1 MDKKE
6 EESDIAKLRRGI
18 EQEGIDRFTRIRRM
32 ALLRH
37 LLSEKEEEKE
47 KVKYNRGRNELD
59 CSESIELG
67 KEILSLIAKE
77 LRENEQ
83 LEIEQMRE
91 LDKLM
96 RDNYYYLA
104 RYLFS
109 YFLIAIEFGI
119 DKEKQFYAPR
129 DMVLGKIAKRLDVF
143 YYKPKGILA
152 LNMPQGTG
160 KEQPLSSKILTPNGW
175 TTMVEIKIGDEVI
188 GADGFPCKVTDIFP
202 RGLKDVYRITFD
214 DNTYVDC
221 GLEHLWEVKTS
232 DDRRRN
238 KSARVVNTK
247 QMLENYV
254 LGKNSKRP
262 YHNYSVR
269 LVKPIEYYSKLTEDD
284 LKPYLLGC
292 LIGDGG
298 LSRKT
303 IKFTS
308 ADKEIID
315 RISVELPKTDKLV
328 KYIGNYEY
336 GISKK
341 EDKRDENGYPV
352 KPITCQKLY
361 EYGLMMKTSE
371 EKFIPKKYLYASVE
385 ERIDLLRGLM
395 DTDGWTDKR
404 NCNCEF
410 TTVSEK
416 LCFDMLELVRG
427 LGGKASYT
435 TKQGRYKNKDGE
447 IIKCKKVY
455 RINISIKINP
465 FYLPRKAKQHSEP
478 QFNYQKMIVNI
489 EKVRQEE
496 CQCIM
501 VDHKDHLY
509 VTDGYTLTHNSE
521 TGKRF
526 MAWVIGKEPGLP
538 NMMVSY
544 SAAIAKEKFYGGV
557 QALIEDE
564 NGNYQ
569 KIFPKLRL
577 LFKSAE
583 NMSLD
588 YTDEANRK
596 NPHSEYTL
604 YCCGF
609 DGGITGR
616 TRAHNVLY
624 LDDLVKNMEAAN
636 NKDVMDK
643 MNDEFN
649 ATLRK
654 RMQGNCKMLI
664 IGTLFSINDPFSRTI
679 SFFREHAPERIEV
692 LRLPGLNENNETN
705 FPYKYGFELSTE
717 QLLEDKALMDTV
729 SFECLIQQNP
739 IERFGIL
746 FSEEEL
752 SKFEIEPDER
762 KERVI
767 AAVDV
772 AWGGGDS
779 LAMPIGSEYKNGDV
793 YITDVVCSKD
803 GKEETIPLV
812 ARKIIENEV
821 SECFFEANNGGDMFA
836 DAVQKE
842 LDEKNY
848 KCYIHHG
855 KAPTTKA
862 KRDRILACC
871 GEIKGNPVAKYR
883 LKFKTRSA
891 CKNDRMYNDFLD
903 LLTHYNEKL
912 ELQGKKQNPDDVPD
926 ACASLLTN
934 VLGVQKKGIARSRV
948 SREMLGI

>member
-1 MDKKE
+1 MEGKE
-6 EESDIAKLRRGI
+6 EETKERIEKIRRGI
-18 EQEGIDRFTRIRRM
+18 EQEGIERYTIIRRK
-32 ALLRH
+32 ALLRYE
-37 LLSEKEEEKE
+37 LGEIEEESTKVRYIEE
-47 KVKYNRGRNELD
+47 KKDIE

-67 KEILSLIAKE
+67 KEVLSLIGKE
-77 LRENEQ
+77 LRENKE
-83 LEIEQMRE
+83 LSIEQMRE

-119 DKEKQFYAPR
+119 EKEKQFYAPR
-129 DMVLGKIAKRLDVF
+129 DMVLGKVAKRLDIF

-160 KEQPLSSKILTPNGW
+160 K
-175 TTMVEIKIGDEVI
+175 
-188 GADGFPCKVTDIFP
+188 
-202 RGLKDVYRITFD
+202 
-214 DNTYVDC
+214 
-221 GLEHLWEVKTS
+221 
-232 DDRRRN
+232 
-238 KSARVVNTK
+238 
-247 QMLENYV
+247 
-254 LGKNSKRP
+254 
-262 YHNYSVR
+262 
-269 LVKPIEYYSKLTEDD
+269 
-284 LKPYLLGC
+284 
-292 LIGDGG
+292 
-298 LSRKT
+298 
-303 IKFTS
+303 
-308 ADKEIID
+308 
-315 RISVELPKTDKLV
+315 
-328 KYIGNYEY
+328 
-336 GISKK
+336 
-341 EDKRDENGYPV
+341 
-352 KPITCQKLY
+352 
-361 EYGLMMKTSE
+361 
-371 EKFIPKKYLYASVE
+371 
-385 ERIDLLRGLM
+385 
-395 DTDGWTDKR
+395 
-404 NCNCEF
+404 
-410 TTVSEK
+410 
-416 LCFDMLELVRG
+416 
-427 LGGKASYT
+427 
-435 TKQGRYKNKDGE
+435 
-447 IIKCKKVY
+447 
-455 RINISIKINP
+455 
-465 FYLPRKAKQHSEP
+465 
-478 QFNYQKMIVNI
+478 
-489 EKVRQEE
+489 
-496 CQCIM
+496 
-501 VDHKDHLY
+501 
-509 VTDGYTLTHNSE
+509 SE

-526 MAWVIGKEPGLP
+526 MAWVIGKEPSLP

-557 QALIEDE
+557 QTLIEDE

-588 YTDEANRK
+588 YTNEENRR

-679 SFFREHAPERIEV
+679 AFFKEHAPDRIEV
-692 LRLPGLNENNETN
+692 IRIPGLNEVNETN

-752 SKFEIEPDER
+752 ARYEEEPEEG

-779 LAMPIGSEYKNGDV
+779 LAMPIGSEYKNGDI
-793 YITDVVCSKD
+793 YIKDAVCSKD

-842 LDEKNY
+842 LDEKKY

-871 GEIKGNPVAKYR
+871 GEIKGSPVAKYR
-883 LKFKTRSA
+883 LKFKTRGS
-891 CKNDRMYNDFLD
+891 CKGNKMYNEFLD

-934 VLGVQKKGIARSRV
+934 VLGVQKKGIARSRI

>member
-1 MDKKE
+1 ME
-6 EESDIAKLRRGI
+6 NEIEKLRKGI
-18 EQEGIDRFTRIRRM
+18 EQEGIERYTKIRRM

-37 LLSEKEEEKE
+37 LLGEKEEESTKVVYIKE
-47 KVKYNRGRNELD
+47 ENEIA
-59 CSESIELG
+59 CSESIEIG
-67 KEILSLIAKE
+67 KEVLSLIGKE
-77 LRENEQ
+77 LRENKE
-83 LEIEQMRE
+83 LSIEQMKE

-109 YFLIAIEFGI
+109 YFLVAIEFGI
-119 DKEKQFYAPR
+119 EKEKQFYAPR

-160 KEQPLSSKILTPNGW
+160 K
-175 TTMVEIKIGDEVI
+175 
-188 GADGFPCKVTDIFP
+188 
-202 RGLKDVYRITFD
+202 
-214 DNTYVDC
+214 
-221 GLEHLWEVKTS
+221 
-232 DDRRRN
+232 
-238 KSARVVNTK
+238 
-247 QMLENYV
+247 
-254 LGKNSKRP
+254 
-262 YHNYSVR
+262 
-269 LVKPIEYYSKLTEDD
+269 
-284 LKPYLLGC
+284 
-292 LIGDGG
+292 
-298 LSRKT
+298 
-303 IKFTS
+303 
-308 ADKEIID
+308 
-315 RISVELPKTDKLV
+315 
-328 KYIGNYEY
+328 
-336 GISKK
+336 
-341 EDKRDENGYPV
+341 
-352 KPITCQKLY
+352 
-361 EYGLMMKTSE
+361 
-371 EKFIPKKYLYASVE
+371 
-385 ERIDLLRGLM
+385 
-395 DTDGWTDKR
+395 
-404 NCNCEF
+404 
-410 TTVSEK
+410 
-416 LCFDMLELVRG
+416 
-427 LGGKASYT
+427 
-435 TKQGRYKNKDGE
+435 
-447 IIKCKKVY
+447 
-455 RINISIKINP
+455 
-465 FYLPRKAKQHSEP
+465 
-478 QFNYQKMIVNI
+478 
-489 EKVRQEE
+489 
-496 CQCIM
+496 
-501 VDHKDHLY
+501 
-509 VTDGYTLTHNSE
+509 SE

-526 MAWVIGKEPGLP
+526 MAWAIGKDPGLP

-557 QALIEDE
+557 QTLIDDE

-588 YTDEANRK
+588 YTNEENRK

-664 IGTLFSINDPFSRTI
+664 IGTLFSINDPFSRTVA
-679 SFFREHAPERIEV
+679 FFKEHAPERIEV
-692 LRLPGLNENNETN
+692 IRIPGLNEVNETN

-739 IERFGIL
+739 MERFGIL
-746 FSEEEL
+746 FSEDEL
-752 SKFEIEPDER
+752 SKFNEEDEEGR
-762 KERVI
+762 ERRI
-767 AAVDV
+767 ASVDV

-779 LAMPIGSEYKNGDV
+779 LAMPIGSEHKNGDV
-793 YITDVVCSKD
+793 YIVDVVCSKD

-836 DAVQKE
+836 DAVEKE
-842 LDEKNY
+842 LKEKDY
-848 KCYIHHG
+848 RCYIHHG

-871 GEIKGNPVAKYR
+871 GEVKGNPLAKYR
-883 LKFKTRSA
+883 LKFKTRAA
-891 CKNDRMYNDFLD
+891 CKGDKMYNEFLD

-934 VLGVQKKGIARSRV
+934 ILGVQKKGIARSRI